1 MWTETKALSPK
12 NLCKN
17 LVLMAI
23 RAYGTLLPCDLSDA
37 QWGRVEPL
45 LPAHDPK
52 KGGRPRLWGLREIL
66 NAIFYIEKTGC
77 QWRMLPQGFPPKET
91 VWQQFRCWRD
101 DKTLENIRLALN
113 RQVRQKAGKASLP
126 SVVIAD
132 SQSVKTAQKGGR
144 AALTAAS

>member
-1 MWTETKALSPK
+1 MEPYYPS
-12 NLCKN
+12 
-17 LVLMAI
+17 
-23 RAYGTLLPCDLSDA
+23 DLSDA
-37 QWGRVEPL
+37 QWKRVEPL

-52 KGGRPRLWGLREIL
+52 KGGRPRLWGLREILNIWGLREIL

-91 VWQQFRCWRD
+91 VWKETVWKETVWQQFRGWRD

-113 RQVRQKAGKASLP
+113 QQVRQKVGRASLP

-132 SQSVKTAQKGGR
+132 SQSVKTAQKGGH
-144 AALTAAS
+144 AASTAAS

>member
-1 MWTETKALSPK
+1 MEPYYPS
-12 NLCKN
+12 
-17 LVLMAI
+17 
-23 RAYGTLLPCDLSDA
+23 DLSDA
-37 QWGRVEPL
+37 QWKRVEPL

-91 VWQQFRCWRD
+91 VWQQFRRWRD
-101 DKTLENIRLALN
+101 DRTLENIRLALN
-113 RQVRQKAGKASLP
+113 RQVRQGAGKASLP

-132 SQSVKTAQKGGR
+132 SQSVKTAQKGGH